1 MSAESLLEKFSTGES
16 DKICYQTSVAANF
29 QDVQEYLIF
38 FLSGNP
44 GVISYYEPFLA
55 HLRDLLES
63 STTEAAQFHICGHS
77 FKGFELSSDA
87 KTPGQPLG
95 LEEQIEHQ
103 ERILAHHVKNLQIP
117 NKKNPKV
124 ILIGHSVG
132 AYMLLGMIQ
141 RHWSMVAEND
151 VDDFDLIGGILLF
164 PTIENIAQSPMGRIA
179 KVGLG
184 LPGFAGIIGAFS
196 RGLAYVMPSRILKG
210 LVKLVTRF
218 PDYAVNTTTALL
230 GSPMGVRQLL

>member
-1 MSAESLLEKFSTGES
+1 MSTESLLEKFSSGEP
-16 DKICYQTSVAANF
+16 DKICHKTSIANNF

-44 GVISYYEPFLA
+44 GLISYYEPFLA

-63 STTEAAQFHICGHS
+63 STTEGSQFHICGHS
-77 FKGFELSSDA
+77 FKGFELSPDA
-87 KTPGQPLG
+87 PQPSQPLG
-95 LEEQIEHQ
+95 LEDQIKHQ
-103 ERILAHHVKNLQIP
+103 ERILAHHVKNRQIS
-117 NKKNPKV
+117 KGKTPKV

-132 AYMLLGMIQ
+132 AYMLLEMIQ
-141 RHWSMVAEND
+141 RHWSMVEQND
-151 VDDFDLIGGILLF
+151 VEDFDLIGGILLF

-179 KVGLG
+179 KVGLRF
-184 LPGFAGIIGAFS
+184 PGFARIVGAFA
-196 RGLAYVMPSRILKG
+196 RGLAYTLPLRVLRG
-210 LVKLVTRF
+210 LVKSITRF